1 MILTTIFNKSKI
13 GLPDFLLHYLLSHT
27 DLPKFKACDIS
38 FMCQYELASIAVPDL
53 CALWAQLTV
62 QIRAHPA
69 RSDLT
74 QSELELPLS
83 FTCHPPPTLSL
94 RGGGLLRLS

>member
-1 MILTTIFNKSKI
+1 MGRYES
-13 GLPDFLLHYLLSHT
+13 
-27 DLPKFKACDIS
+27 
-38 FMCQYELASIAVPDL
+38 QYELASIAVPDL
-53 CALWAQLTV
+53 CALRAQFTI
-62 QIRAHPA
+62 QIRAHPE

-83 FTCHPPPTLSL
+83 FTCNPPPTLAL